1 MQYKGL
7 RWFKCD
13 LHLHTPASKC
23 FLDKSVTPVQWVQA
37 AKESKLDCVAVTD
50 HNTGEWIDQIKA
62 ECEKEGIVLFPG
74 VEITCDSSK
83 VHLLVLFDRDKD
95 SQYINDFLIECGISR
110 DKFADAGAH
119 SEKTI
124 FEITELANKKYG
136 VVIPAHI
143 DEYNGVGYCCSNDTV
158 KNFFDQ
164 KKTNINAAQ
173 IVHKQFL
180 GDECIIN
187 EELVREIS
195 QEYNICEHQLGID
208 DLKNAY
214 NGIRNAKNNKV
225 KLLTFSD
232 NPDSTKP
239 SKHGVSGIGKN
250 YSWIKMDENPSLE
263 SLRQAFIISDRTR
276 NCFEDVNSP
285 YQEPSL
291 WIKSITIDNTCL
303 TERIPFKAEFSPQLT
318 TIIGGRGSGKSSI
331 LRFLRG
337 SFGKN
342 SELADLNDIK
352 KDQNDFFKKVDNEKK
367 GVLKDDSII
376 EVEFIRNG
384 IEYKVV
390 YQQNKDPKIN
400 IQKYNSETSEYEDYN
415 KEGFLELLDFEQYS
429 QKQIYSIAQ
438 EPNALLRRIDSAS
451 EILVQLSNELR
462 QKRTS
467 YSAKMASIRD
477 AEQFISQ
484 KGKIETKIEELNGQI
499 ELLRKSGVA
508 DDIKTQEAYTLQKQY
523 ISEFIDATKKNVE
536 VIRST
541 LSQLVVLKNFD
552 ESKINES
559 FRGEIGDICRP
570 LYEKMEEVK
579 LLINNKSLE
588 LFSIIESARTSLDT
602 TSLFQNAK
610 AFNEEFNKKKIELEK
625 KGIADFSNFEKY
637 SLDLKE
643 NKDEL
648 DKIKAKEQE
657 CTGLNIEKD
666 SVLKEIKQIRERIS
680 EERNSFI
687 KQLNTDKTIISLSSY
702 RNKKDFESQFRAI
715 LQRPTKYEKSIDKLR
730 DYILKGNPLEKLAEV
745 KTAIHAI
752 IEQKENALAAQL
764 DGTFKNMI
772 RELTPD
778 QIDNID
784 LLYPEDDVILKI
796 KRQDMSPQP
805 ISTASAGQKTTA
817 ILSFILSFGTKPLIL
832 DQPED
837 DLDNRLVYDLI
848 VEKLREIKKKRQV
861 IVVTHNPNIPVN
873 GDAEYII
880 SMQSST
886 NLQSEIHGTIDKS
899 NVKKEICEIMEGGIE
914 AFRIRAQRYESYS
927 N

>member
-23 FLDKSVTPVQWVQA
+23 FLDKSVTPAQWVQA

-50 HNTGEWIDQIKA
+50 HNTGEWIDRIKV
-62 ECEKEGIVLFPG
+62 ECDNEGIILFPG
-74 VEITCDSSK
+74 VEVTCDSSK
-83 VHLLVLFDRDKD
+83 VHLLVLFDRDKNT
-95 SQYINDFLIECGISR
+95 QYINDFLIECGITR

-119 SEKTI
+119 SGKNI
-124 FEITELANKKYG
+124 SEITELANKKHG
-136 VVIPAHI
+136 IVIPAHI

-158 KNFFDQ
+158 KGFFDQ
-164 KKTNINAAQ
+164 KRTNINAVQ

-180 GDECIIN
+180 RDDCIIN
-187 EELVREIS
+187 EELVREIA
-195 QEYNICEHQLGID
+195 QEYNIGEHQRGID
-208 DLKNAY
+208 DLKKAY

-232 NPDSTKP
+232 NPDSTQP

-276 NCFEDVNSP
+276 NCFEDVNCP

-291 WIKSITIDNTCL
+291 WIKSIKIDNTCL
-303 TERIPFKAEFSPQLT
+303 TEGVPFKAEFSPQLT

-342 SELADLNDIK
+342 SELDDLNDIK
-352 KDQNDFFKKVDNEKK
+352 KDQSDFFKKVDSENK
-367 GVLKDDSII
+367 GVLKDDSVI
-376 EVEFIRNG
+376 EVEFVRNG
-384 IEYKVV
+384 IEYKVL
-390 YQQNKDPKIN
+390 YQQSKDPKIN

-451 EILVQLSNELR
+451 EILIQLSNELR
-462 QKRTS
+462 QKRAS
-467 YSAKMASIRD
+467 YSAKTASIRD
-477 AEQFISQ
+477 AEQFVSQ

-508 DDIKTQEAYTLQKQY
+508 NDIKTQETYTLQKQY
-523 ISEFIDATKKNVE
+523 ISDFIDSTKRNVDF
-536 VIRST
+536 IQST
-541 LSQLVVLKNFD
+541 LSQLGVLNDFD
-552 ESKINES
+552 ESKISET
-559 FRGEIGDICRP
+559 FRSELADICRP
-570 LYEKMEEVK
+570 LHEKMVEIK
-579 LLINNKSLE
+579 TFMADKSSE
-588 LFSIIESARTSLDT
+588 LFSMIESARTLLDS

-610 AFNEEFNKKKIELEK
+610 AFNDEFNKKKIELEE
-625 KGIADFSNFEKY
+625 KGIADFSNFELY
-637 SLDLKE
+637 SQNLKV

-648 DKIKAKEQE
+648 DRIKAKEKE
-657 CTGLNIEKD
+657 CANLKLEKD
-666 SVLKEIKQIRERIS
+666 AVMKEIKQIRESIS
-680 EERNSFI
+680 KERKSFI
-687 KQLNTDKTIISLSSY
+687 QRLNTDKTIITLSNY
-702 RNKKDFESQFRAI
+702 KNKKDFESQFRSI
-715 LQRPTKYEKSIDKLR
+715 VQKPTKYDKSIDKLR
-730 DYILKGNPLEKLAEV
+730 DHILTGNPLEKLAEV
-745 KTAIHAI
+745 KNAIHAI
-752 IEQKENALAAQL
+752 IDEKENALAAQL

-796 KRQDMSPQP
+796 KRQDASPQP

-886 NLQSEIHGTIDKS
+886 NLKSEIHGTIDRS

-914 AFRIRAQRYESYS
+914 AFRIRAQRYEH